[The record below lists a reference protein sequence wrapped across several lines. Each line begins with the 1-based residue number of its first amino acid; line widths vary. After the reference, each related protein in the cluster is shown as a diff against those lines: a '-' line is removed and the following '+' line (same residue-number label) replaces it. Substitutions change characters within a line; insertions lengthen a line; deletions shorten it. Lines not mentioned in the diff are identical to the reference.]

1 MKKFLFLMLMSLAT
15 PAWADDTL
23 PPECRMLPE
32 HKAQAG
38 VAYQPGV
45 DVNGKAVV
53 PADINA
59 APIAV
64 PEKIVM
70 PLTIQM
76 AQLLQ
81 NNNVQGLNLESTLGF
96 IEIEQNG
103 RVIYDGQDIT
113 SQVYVLCD
121 KKHENASPA
130 TDGQTPLDA
139 VEYAPENVKESHEQP
154 GPEKQ

>member
-1 MKKFLFLMLMSLAT
+1 MKKILVFALLVFAV
-15 PAWADDTL
+15 PAMANEL

-32 HKAQAG
+32 HKAQAD

-64 PEKIVM
+64 PERIVM

-96 IEIEQNG
+96 LEIEQNG
-103 RVIYDGQDIT
+103 RVTYDGQDIT

-121 KKHENASPA
+121 KKHESAVPA
-130 TDGQTPLDA
+130 ADGQTPPDD

-154 GPEKQ
+154 GPEK

>member
-1 MKKFLFLMLMSLAT
+1 MKKLLFFALMVFAT
-15 PAWADDTL
+15 PAWADDL

-32 HKAQAG
+32 HKAQAD

-45 DVNGKAVV
+45 DVNGKHVV

-59 APIAV
+59 APIAA
-64 PEKIVM
+64 PEKVVM
-70 PLTIQM
+70 PLTIEM

-103 RVIYDGQDIT
+103 RVLYDGKDIT

-121 KKHENASPA
+121 KKPTETTPPA
-130 TDGQTPLDA
+130 DGQTPSGI
-139 VEYAPENVKESHEQP
+139 VEYPPEAIKESYEQP
-154 GPEKQ
+154 GTKK